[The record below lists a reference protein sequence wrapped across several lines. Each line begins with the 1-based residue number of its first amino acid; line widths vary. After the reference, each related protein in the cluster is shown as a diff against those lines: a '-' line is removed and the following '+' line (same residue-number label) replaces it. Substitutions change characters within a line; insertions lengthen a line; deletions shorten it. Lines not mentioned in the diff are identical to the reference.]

1 MDSQKMIKGSFTIDK
16 NAKITSRSKHIG
28 SSLTSLRTSSKG
40 DQKEGLGE
48 TVNPYSS
55 NFLPFAEDENTYA
68 SKLKLDI
75 SKIQDEINKLDIDGK
90 IRNPTNLELKFK
102 YFRFFCVHDIF
113 FLSNFRKNYIS
124 VIQKW
129 LLRNS
134 ETNIKESLEN
144 KFNFNPEPE
153 KLMEIL
159 NVKTPQDG
167 LRKLF
172 KLFSSIF

>member
-1 MDSQKMIKGSFTIDK
+1 MT
-16 NAKITSRSKHIG
+16 
-28 SSLTSLRTSSKG
+28 
-40 DQKEGLGE
+40 
-48 TVNPYSS
+48 
-55 NFLPFAEDENTYA
+55 
-68 SKLKLDI
+68 
-75 SKIQDEINKLDIDGK
+75 
-90 IRNPTNLELKFK
+90 
-102 YFRFFCVHDIF
+102 F

-144 KFNFNPEPE
+144 KFNFNPDTE

-172 KLFSSIF
+172 KLFSSIFKINFKVLFKFLLALFELHITKLSELEMVSLVKYDENFSSFIKTSAFSQVNQLTAGNKLYNLIDIFPRN

>member
-1 MDSQKMIKGSFTIDK
+1 M
-16 NAKITSRSKHIG
+16 A
-28 SSLTSLRTSSKG
+28 
-40 DQKEGLGE
+40 
-48 TVNPYSS
+48 
-55 NFLPFAEDENTYA
+55 
-68 SKLKLDI
+68 
-75 SKIQDEINKLDIDGK
+75 
-90 IRNPTNLELKFK
+90 
-102 YFRFFCVHDIF
+102 
-113 FLSNFRKNYIS
+113 NFRKNYIS

-134 ETNIKESLEN
+134 ETNIKESLES

-172 KLFSSIF
+172 KLFSSIFKINFKVLFKFLLALFELHITKLSELEMVSLVKYDENFSSFIKTSAFSQVNQLTAGNKL

>member
-1 MDSQKMIKGSFTIDK
+1 MT
-16 NAKITSRSKHIG
+16 
-28 SSLTSLRTSSKG
+28 
-40 DQKEGLGE
+40 
-48 TVNPYSS
+48 
-55 NFLPFAEDENTYA
+55 
-68 SKLKLDI
+68 
-75 SKIQDEINKLDIDGK
+75 
-90 IRNPTNLELKFK
+90 
-102 YFRFFCVHDIF
+102 F

-144 KFNFNPEPE
+144 KFNFNPDTE

-172 KLFSSIF
+172 KLFSTIF